1 MLDLQNVSVIQMFK
15 FFGSPSALVEDLFQ
29 KKNIKTIGDL
39 RKVVQEQPNCFNY
52 FIKESC
58 DKVLRKTNILE
69 EKYSLKE
76 TSTFPFQN
84 LDMISKEEKETSE
97 KNTQGKELILESL
110 VGQCGRN
117 TFNFLLD
124 LSVFDIKKLFYYQ
137 NSTSEPLILAAENI
151 GLYNLEVIK
160 YAIKLFDEQLIRQ
173 NEEEHPFEADLFHLN
188 YDEKRAIVIEELSSY
203 IDYLETNADR
213 CVWGDNNKAKIR
225 YMREALISKSV
236 AAIRNK
242 ERMINTF
249 TNYTT
254 LTELEMGVI
263 KNKTLDRFIRRRV

>member
-1 MLDLQNVSVIQMFK
+1 MLDLQNISAIAMFK
-15 FFGSPSALVEDLFQ
+15 FFGRPFALVEDFFQ
-29 KKNIKTIGDL
+29 EKNIKTIGDL
-39 RKVVQEQPNCFNY
+39 RKARIEKAY
-52 FIKESC
+52 FFDYITRDIC
-58 DKVLRKTNILE
+58 DDVLLKTILLE

-76 TSTFPFQN
+76 TSTTPFQN
-84 LDMISKEEKETSE
+84 LDIISKEDKEMSE
-97 KNTQGKELILESL
+97 KSTKGKELILESL
-110 VGQCGRN
+110 VGQWGRN
-117 TFNFLLD
+117 AFNFLLD
-124 LSVFDIKKLFYYQ
+124 LPVSLIKQSFFYQ
-137 NSTSEPLILAAENI
+137 NSTSEPLILEAKKM

-160 YAIKLFDEQLIRQ
+160 YAIKLFDEQLLRQ
-173 NEEEHPFEADLFHLN
+173 NEEEHPFGADLFHLN

-203 IDYLETNADR
+203 IDYLEINADR

-236 AAIRNK
+236 VAIRNK

>member
-1 MLDLQNVSVIQMFK
+1 MLDLQYVSVITMFK
-15 FFGSPSALVEDLFQ
+15 FFGIPYSFVEDLFR
-29 KKNIKTIGDL
+29 KMNIKTVGDL
-39 RKVVQEQPNCFNY
+39 RKAVLEQPNCFNY
-52 FIKESC
+52 FIKENC
-58 DKVLRKTNILE
+58 NKVLRKANFLE

-76 TSTFPFQN
+76 TSTLPFQN

-137 NSTSEPLILAAENI
+137 NSTSKPLILAAENI

-160 YAIKLFDEQLIRQ
+160 YAIKLFEEQLIRQ
-173 NEEEHPFEADLFHLN
+173 NEEEHPFGADLFHLN

-213 CVWGDNNKAKIR
+213 CVWGDNNKVKIR

-254 LTELEMGVI
+254 LIELEMGVI